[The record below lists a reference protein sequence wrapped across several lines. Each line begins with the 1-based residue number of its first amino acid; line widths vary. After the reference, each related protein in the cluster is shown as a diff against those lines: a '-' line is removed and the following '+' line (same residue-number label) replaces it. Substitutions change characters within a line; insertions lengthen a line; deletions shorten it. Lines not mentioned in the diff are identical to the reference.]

1 MRTFLYKI
9 FHSEFLTFSEVLRLK
24 VTIVN
29 MFLIIFVFLSIP
41 FAGFN
46 DFVWSVDLI
55 VPLSI
60 VALLGL
66 SFILV
71 IFNLSRFAMHMS
83 IWTIL
88 LLTAYYAFGSTTLF
102 TFMLFFISLTIII
115 FYQDIL
121 SYLIYGV
128 ISTLSGVMYIYYFGD
143 LLAGINSYG
152 AEITNLTYQII
163 LVSFFVVFFIQLL
176 VSDNIYEKL
185 SSEWVKMNKYV
196 NRYQDI
202 SFTHLNNILSDE
214 KKAYDSEKFQK
225 IVMEISTFMNSYFD
239 DEAEKIIEVVEFFF
253 TLHHHDV
260 EQVINDSKL
269 PTITRKYANELK
281 KYLMNANSEMT
292 ALLFDFNNLLQ
303 VDNNYDSY
311 RYNYNLDEINKN
323 RIDKLLSLAILY
335 KFLKTEVTQKDKWG
349 QIERKLTHDEISQ
362 LFTSKEFREFLSYE
376 QIKFFTDNEEIF
388 NKYL

>member
-1 MRTFLYKI
+1 
-9 FHSEFLTFSEVLRLK
+9 
-24 VTIVN
+24 